1 VVRKEDSGSI
11 DVGDVIDRS
20 RLGGFQVRLFALCAL
35 CLIMDGFD
43 VQVIGF
49 VAPEIAREWG
59 VSSAS
64 LGPVFAA
71 GNLGVLIGALAFT
84 MLADTIGRR
93 PVLIGSTYF
102 FAAMMLVTARA
113 TSVEELIV
121 LRFITG
127 LGLGSVIPSATAL
140 IGEYSPKRHRVT
152 LMMVITVGFTAG
164 AAFGGLIA
172 AWLIPQFGWRS
183 VFYFGGGVPLVIAAA
198 MYLWLPE
205 SLQFLLLRDKSG
217 PPGRSLVSSLW
228 SLVLAGWGA
237 TGPGPRRKD
246 QRPETRDPR
255 PSEGALHLHRAWQ
268 YVRRIDPSVTP
279 ETTRLV
285 VSEERR
291 GGVPAAHLFRSG
303 RAAFTLLLWFVNFM
317 NILLVYSLAN
327 WLPTVVRDAGHSTRT
342 AVLVGTVLQVGGTLG
357 TLAFAGLIARFTFIP
372 VLTAAFVLATLS
384 IAAIGP
390 SLPVVALL
398 TGVVFLAGW
407 CTIGAQPGL
416 NALSATF
423 YPTYLR
429 STGVGWGL
437 GIGRIGAIV
446 GPMIGGELMRR
457 QWSGTE
463 LFYAAS
469 VPAVLAVLGTL
480 ALGLAMKGEGGS
492 RIRSA

>member
-1 VVRKEDSGSI
+1 
-11 DVGDVIDRS
+11 
-20 RLGGFQVRLFALCAL
+20 LFALCAL

-49 VAPEIAREWG
+49 VAPEIARELG
-59 VSSAS
+59 VASAS

-71 GNLGVLIGALAFT
+71 GNLGVLIGALVFT

-113 TSVEELIV
+113 TSVQELIV

-140 IGEYSPKRHRVT
+140 IGEFSPKRHRVT
-152 LMMVITVGFTAG
+152 LMMIITVGFTAG
-164 AAFGGLIA
+164 AAFGGLVA

-183 VFYFGGGVPLVIAAA
+183 VFYFGGGVPVVVAAA

-205 SLQFLLLRDKSG
+205 SLQFLVLRDKSG
-217 PPGRSLVSSLW
+217 PP
-228 SLVLAGWGA
+228 AG
-237 TGPGPRRKD
+237 GPHNPRAAGGPHI
-246 QRPETRDPR
+246 Q
-255 PSEGALHLHRAWQ
+255 RAWQ
-268 YVRRIDPSVTP
+268 YARRIDPGLTP

-303 RAAFTLLLWFVNFM
+303 RATATLLLWFVNFM

-327 WLPTVVRDAGHSTRT
+327 WLPTVLRDAGHPSRT
-342 AVLVGTVLQVGGTLG
+342 AVLVGTMLQVGGTLG
-357 TLAFAGLIARFTFIP
+357 TLAFAGLIARFSFIP
-372 VLTAAFVLATLS
+372 VLATAFALAAVG
-384 IAAIGP
+384 IATIGP
-390 SLPVVALL
+390 SLPVVSLL

-457 QWSGTE
+457 QWSGTG
-463 LFYAAS
+463 LFYAAA
-469 VPAVLAVLGTL
+469 VPAVLAVAGTL
-480 ALGLAMKGEGGS
+480 ALGLALKKEAGG
-492 RIRSA
+492 RGAGGQGGTEHGGTEHGGTEHGGTGAA